1 MSARHNSEQSVSGFL
16 ANLTISRAVSG
27 FGTAMIVALALIAAA
42 SSIALSEL
50 KVGGSS
56 YERIIAGKDLVA
68 DILPPPLY
76 VVEAYL
82 EAEQV
87 VDDTSSL
94 KTHKARLAK
103 LHDEYSARKKHWS
116 AAAIPDAFKRALNE
130 RSDAIVARI
139 WNDIEGQ
146 ILPAIERKD
155 DAAART
161 ALEALTHTF
170 SEHRA
175 IIMEL
180 SEQANKYL
188 AETEAAAAT
197 KSIWYQGLLFGL
209 VALVFGV
216 VLAMIGGMKR
226 KVILPLKSMTSL
238 MGTLAAGR
246 YEIEIDHRDGRDE
259 IGEMAQ
265 SLVALRDAGRN
276 KIRLEK
282 EAEETWFRSDAERKV
297 RDDEQATAVRV
308 VGEGLDRLAGGDLTV
323 RIDTKVADAY
333 AKLIADFNAT
343 VARLKETVTLV
354 QQTTGSISSGADE
367 ISEAASHLSQRTESQ
382 AASLEETAAA
392 LDEITATVSKTAEGS
407 DQARKL
413 VISAKA
419 NAEKGGEVVHKA
431 VTAMDAIVKSSTQ
444 IGQIIGVIDEIAFQ
458 TNLLALN
465 AGVEAARVGDASRGF
480 AVVASEVRALAQRSA
495 EAAKEI
501 KTLITASSAH
511 VQQGVGLVAETGKSL
526 ERIVG
531 EVKEIAA
538 VVANIAS
545 GTQEQALGLQQV
557 NTAVNQLDQMTQQNA
572 AMAEEATAASRSL
585 SKESA
590 ELVLLMGQFKLA
602 QQANVHAL
610 HREAPRAIVKPKRSI
625 AKPAMR
631 QSSSLALKASEPD
644 HADWKDF

>member
-465 AGVEAARVGDASRGF
+465 AGVEAARAGDAGRGF

-501 KTLITASSAH
+501 KTSDQRFFRARAARGRSRRRNRQITGADRGRGERDRRCGRQYCVGNARASAW
-511 VQQGVGLVAETGKSL
+511 
-526 ERIVG
+526 
-531 EVKEIAA
+531 IAA
-538 VVANIAS
+538 SQHRGEPARS
-545 GTQEQALGLQQV
+545 
-557 NTAVNQLDQMTQQNA
+557 DD
-572 AMAEEATAASRSL
+572 AT
-585 SKESA
+585 KC
-590 ELVLLMGQFKLA
+590 G
-602 QQANVHAL
+602 NG
-610 HREAPRAIVKPKRSI
+610 
-625 AKPAMR
+625 
-631 QSSSLALKASEPD
+631 
-644 HADWKDF
+644 